1 MGSADSSVHEVGPTY
16 VRWEVRPQ
24 VWDKADEEA
33 AGVGWG
39 VVEVEA
45 KRRHCGG
52 LSYALPD
59 RRPQLWQAHT
69 VRGDDERLRVPGLPA
84 VPEAARCPP
93 PGGLGRSRLP
103 CGIVRRIVET

>member
-39 VVEVEA
+39 VVEV
-45 KRRHCGG
+45 
-52 LSYALPD
+52 
-59 RRPQLWQAHT
+59 
-69 VRGDDERLRVPGLPA
+69 
-84 VPEAARCPP
+84 
-93 PGGLGRSRLP
+93 
-103 CGIVRRIVET
+103 